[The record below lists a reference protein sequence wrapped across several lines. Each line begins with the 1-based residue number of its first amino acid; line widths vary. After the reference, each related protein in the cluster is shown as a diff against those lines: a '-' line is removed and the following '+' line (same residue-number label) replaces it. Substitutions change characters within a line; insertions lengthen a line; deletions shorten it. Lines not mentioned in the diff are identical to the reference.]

1 MKHDPLRYVY
11 LETTNYC
18 NLKCTFCNREE
29 VVDKLIHMPLEKWN
43 RVLDKLK
50 DHPIEEAKLMGLG
63 EPFMHP
69 KFSKICKMFKDYFPD
84 SRLIVATNA
93 QYKLNDNF
101 KESLNYIDLL
111 YISIDGYKD
120 SYEKYRPPAK
130 WEKLINFLTNLKAVD
145 RKNCKIT
152 CNYVVNK
159 ENIIDI
165 EKIDELCEEYNL
177 EELRLNIAQ
186 DWSEGSKLDDKIE
199 VSGYSK
205 DQIEYLKDNFKT
217 NIKGKA
223 PWNFSDC
230 FWVKDGLYMTASGD
244 VKVCCLNTDTQSIG
258 NIFREELEFILNSK
272 KINEIRH
279 GCINNEPTE
288 HCKNCSYKE
297 LSPLLNEILN

>member
-29 VVDKLIHMPLEKWN
+29 VVDKLIHMPLEKWD

-130 WEKLINFLTNLKAVD
+130 WKKLINFLTNLKAVD

-165 EKIDELCEEYNL
+165 KKIEELCEEYNL

-186 DWSEGSKLDDKIE
+186 DWSEGSKLDHNIE

-205 DQIEYLKDNFKT
+205 DQIKYLKENFQT

-223 PWNFSDC
+223 PWNYSDC

-244 VKVCCLNTDTQSIG
+244 VKVCCLNTDTKSIG
-258 NIFREELEFILNSK
+258 NIFRDELKFILNSE
-272 KINEIRH
+272 KINQIRE

>member
-29 VVDKLIHMPLEKWN
+29 VVNKLIHMPLEKWD

-165 EKIDELCEEYNL
+165 KKIDELCEEYNL

-186 DWSEGSKLDDKIE
+186 DWSEGSKLDDNIE

-205 DQIEYLKDNFKT
+205 DQIKYLKENFQT

-258 NIFREELEFILNSK
+258 NIFRDELKFILNSE
-272 KINEIRH
+272 KINQIRE

>member
-18 NLKCTFCNREE
+18 NLKCTFCNRGE
-29 VVDKLIHMPLEKWN
+29 VVDKLIHMPLEKWD
-43 RVLDKLK
+43 RVLNKLK

-258 NIFREELEFILNSK
+258 NIFRDELKFILNSK
-272 KINEIRH
+272 KINEIRQ

>member
-18 NLKCTFCNREE
+18 NLKCTFCNRGE

-258 NIFREELEFILNSK
+258 NIFRDELKFILNSK